1 MALAESAAI
10 TLPVAMPRSWYTN
23 RWIWILFGVGMIY
36 YGMRLFSQS
45 ASAQHRINERNYVF
59 RSVVLYTREGC
70 HLCDDAITLLK
81 KYDGL
86 YPQLEVVDI
95 DASPDLKEQFN
106 TCVPVVEIDGKVRFR
121 GRVSE
126 VLLNRLIDG
135 TRGKRNGTV

>member
-1 MALAESAAI
+1 M
-10 TLPVAMPRSWYTN
+10 
-23 RWIWILFGVGMIY
+23 
-36 YGMRLFSQS
+36 
-45 ASAQHRINERNYVF
+45 
-59 RSVVLYTREGC
+59 
-70 HLCDDAITLLK
+70 CDDAITLLK